1 VNWTS
6 VRAALGTVI
15 RLGLAA
21 VWFFAGLAKVREP
34 AAFVRAVRAYDVT
47 PEWLSQA
54 IGYGLPVL
62 EICLAVLL
70 VLGLATRPVAIVSAA
85 LLTMFIIG
93 IVQAS
98 IRGIKLE
105 CGCFG
110 GGGQTTNTTYLLDI
124 ARDTGLL
131 LMSIYLIIFPITMF
145 SLDRLVTRGEADVA
159 PPSAKRMRRDP
170 RAVQRYQA
178 VRAARHKEIVSQQR
192 YITLTVAIVVIL
204 TCVIGISV
212 QKTRA
217 KVQGSL
223 AATNASVKNGVTVG
237 KATAP
242 VVLDVYED
250 FQCPV
255 CLELE
260 QAAGKDIAK
269 LIDDGTVKVNY
280 HMLGFLDDSSN
291 GNRYSSRA
299 ANAALCA
306 SDVNPA
312 AFQAF
317 HTVLYGKD
325 SKGNNNQPAEGGN
338 GRTDAELE
346 AYLKKAVPKAT
357 ADQISAFQGCVST
370 EEHAALVSAITDRAS
385 KNGVS
390 GTPTVYVNGKKW
402 TMPGNNADIASSLV
416 SAINAAQKDTEK
428 K

>member
-6 VRAALGTVI
+6 VRPWIGTVI

-54 IGYGLPVL
+54 IGYGLPIL

-70 VLGLATRPVAIVSAA
+70 VLGLATRAVAIVSAT
-85 LLTMFIIG
+85 LLTVFIIG
-93 IVQAS
+93 VAQAG

-110 GGGQTTNTTYLLDI
+110 GGGSSTKTTYLLDI
-124 ARDTGLL
+124 ARDSGLL
-131 LMSIYLIIFPITMF
+131 LLSIYLIIFPITMF
-145 SLDRLVTRGEADVA
+145 SLDRLVTRGEEHVA
-159 PPSAKRMRRDP
+159 APSAKRMRRDP

-178 VRAARHKEIVSQQR
+178 VRAARHKEVVSQER
-192 YITLTVAIVVIL
+192 YITLTVAVVVLL
-204 TCVIGISV
+204 TCIIGISV

-223 AATNASVKNGVTVG
+223 TATNASVKSGVTVG
-237 KATAP
+237 KSTAP

-250 FQCPV
+250 FQCPI

-260 QAAGKDIAK
+260 QAAGTDIAN
-269 LIDDGTVKVNY
+269 LIKNGTVRVNY
-280 HMLGFLDDSSN
+280 HMLSFLDSSSN

-299 ANAALCA
+299 ANAAICA
-306 SDVNPA
+306 SDVSPE

-325 SKGNNNQPAEGGN
+325 SKGNNIQPAEGGN

-346 AYLKKAVPKAT
+346 AYFKKAVPKAT
-357 ADQISAFQGCVST
+357 ADQITAFQTCLSS
-370 EEHAALVSAITDRAS
+370 EEHAALVSAITDQAS

-390 GTPTVYVNGKKW
+390 GTPTVHINGKKW
-402 TMPGNNADIASSLV
+402 TMPSNDADVASSLV
-416 SAINAAQKDTEK
+416 SAINAAQKDAAQK
-428 K
+428 

>member
-223 AATNASVKNGVTVG
+223 AAKNASVKNGITVG
-237 KATAP
+237 KSTAP
-242 VVLDVYED
+242 VAVDVYED

-269 LIDDGTVKVNY
+269 LIDDGTVRVNY
-280 HMLGFLDDSSN
+280 HMLGFLDNSSS

-299 ANAALCA
+299 ANAAICA
-306 SDVNPA
+306 SDVSPE
-312 AFQAF
+312 AFHAF

-325 SKGNNNQPAEGGN
+325 AKGNNIQPAEGTN
-338 GRTDAELE
+338 GRTDADLE
-346 AYLKKAVPKAT
+346 TYFKKAVPKAT
-357 ADQISAFQGCVST
+357 AAQISAFQSCVST

-385 KNGVS
+385 KKGVS
-390 GTPTVYVNGKKW
+390 GTPTVDINGKKW
-402 TMPGNNADIASSLV
+402 TMPGNNADLASSLV
-416 SAINAAQKDTEK
+416 SAINAAQKDAQSK
-428 K
+428 

>member
-21 VWFFAGLAKVREP
+21 VWLFAGLAKVREP

-54 IGYGLPVL
+54 IGYGLPIL

-70 VLGLATRPVAIVSAA
+70 VLGLATRAVAIVSAA
-85 LLTMFIIG
+85 LLTAFIIG
-93 IVQAS
+93 IAQAG

-110 GGGQTTNTTYLLDI
+110 GGGESTKTTYLLDI
-124 ARDTGLL
+124 ARDSGLL
-131 LMSIYLIIFPITMF
+131 LLSIYLIIYPITMF
-145 SLDRLVTRGEADVA
+145 SLDRIVTRGEEHVA
-159 PPSAKRMRRDP
+159 PPSPKRMRRDP

-178 VRAARHKEIVSQQR
+178 VRAARHKEVVSQQR
-192 YITLTVAIVVIL
+192 YITLTVAIVVLL

-237 KATAP
+237 KSTAP

-260 QAAGKDIAK
+260 QAAGMDIAK
-269 LIDDGTVKVNY
+269 LIENGTVRVNY
-280 HMLGFLDDSSN
+280 HMLAFLDDSSS

-299 ANAALCA
+299 ANAAICA
-306 SDVNPA
+306 SDVSTD
-312 AFQAF
+312 AFHAY

-325 SKGNNNQPAEGGN
+325 SKGNNIQPAEGGN
-338 GRTDAELE
+338 GRTDDELE
-346 AYLKKAVPKAT
+346 AYFKKAVPNAT
-357 ADQISAFQGCVST
+357 ADQTSAFQGCVSA
-370 EEHAALVSAITDRAS
+370 EQHAALVSAITDGAS
-385 KNGVS
+385 KKGVS
-390 GTPTVYVNGKKW
+390 GTPTVYINGKKW

-416 SAINAAQKDTEK
+416 SAINAAQKDAAQK
-428 K
+428 

>member
-1 VNWTS
+1 
-6 VRAALGTVI
+6 VI

-54 IGYGLPVL
+54 IGYGLPIL

-70 VLGLATRPVAIVSAA
+70 VLGLATRAAAIVTAGLLSA
-85 LLTMFIIG
+85 FIIG
-93 IVQAS
+93 IVQAG

-110 GGGQTTNTTYLLDI
+110 GGGSATQTTYLLDI

-131 LMSIYLIIFPITMF
+131 LISIYLIVFPITML
-145 SLDRLVTRGEADVA
+145 SIDRLVVRGEQDVA

-170 RAVQRYQA
+170 RATQRYQA

-192 YITLTVAIVVIL
+192 YITLTVAIVVVL
-204 TCVIGISV
+204 TCIIGISV

-217 KVQGSL
+217 QVQGSL

-237 KATAP
+237 KSTAP

-255 CLELE
+255 CLEFE
-260 QAAGKDIAK
+260 QAAGKDLAK
-269 LIDDGTVKVNY
+269 LIDDGTVRLNY
-280 HMLGFLDDSSN
+280 HMLSFLDGSSN
-291 GNRYSSRA
+291 GNRYSSRS
-299 ANAALCA
+299 ANAAICA
-306 SDVNPA
+306 SDVSSD
-312 AFQAF
+312 AFYAF

-325 SKGNNNQPAEGGN
+325 SKGNNIQPAEGSN
-338 GRTDAELE
+338 GRTDTELE
-346 AYLKKAVPKAT
+346 AYFKKAVPKAT
-357 ADQISAFQGCVST
+357 ADQTTAFQNCVTS
-370 EEHAALVSAITDRAS
+370 EQHAALVAAITDHAS
-385 KNGVS
+385 KSGVS
-390 GTPTVYVNGKKW
+390 GTPTVHINGKKW

-416 SAINAAQKDTEK
+416 SAINAAKKDASTK
-428 K
+428 

>member
-1 VNWTS
+1 MNWTS
-6 VRAALGTVI
+6 VRAWIGTVI

-54 IGYGLPVL
+54 IGYGLPIL

-70 VLGLATRPVAIVSAA
+70 VLGLATRPVAIVSAG
-85 LLTMFIIG
+85 LLTTFIIG
-93 IVQAS
+93 IVQAA
-98 IRGIKLE
+98 IRGIKVE

-110 GGGQTTNTTYLLDI
+110 GGGSTTQTTYLLDI

-131 LMSIYLIIFPITMF
+131 LLSIYLIVFPITML
-145 SLDRLVTRGEADVA
+145 SIDWLVTRGEEDVA

-192 YITLTVAIVVIL
+192 YITLTVGIVVVL
-204 TCVIGISV
+204 TCIIGISV
-212 QKTRA
+212 QKTRVQ
-217 KVQGSL
+217 VQGSVS
-223 AATNASVKNGVTVG
+223 ATNASVKNGVTVG
-237 KATAP
+237 KSSAP

-269 LIDDGTVKVNY
+269 LIKDGTVRVKY
-280 HMLGFLDDSSN
+280 HMLGFLDGSSN
-291 GNRYSSRA
+291 GNRYSTRA
-299 ANAALCA
+299 ANAGICA
-306 SDVNPA
+306 SDVSTE

-317 HTVLYGKD
+317 HAVLYGKD
-325 SKGNNNQPAEGGN
+325 SKGNNIQPAEGTN
-338 GRTDAELE
+338 GRNNAELE
-346 AYLKKAVPKAT
+346 SYFKKALPNAT
-357 ADQISAFQGCVST
+357 SDQITAFQNCVAD
-370 EEHAALVSAITDRAS
+370 EQHAALVAAATDHAS
-385 KNGVS
+385 KIGVS

-402 TMPGNNADIASSLV
+402 DMPANNADIASSLV
-416 SAINAAQKDTEK
+416 SAINAAQKSASTK
-428 K
+428 